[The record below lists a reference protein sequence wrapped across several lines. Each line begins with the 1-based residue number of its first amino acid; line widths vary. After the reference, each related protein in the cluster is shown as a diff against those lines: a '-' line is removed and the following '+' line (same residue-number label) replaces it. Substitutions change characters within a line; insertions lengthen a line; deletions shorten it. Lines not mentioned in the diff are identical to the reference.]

1 MSGVVALLGACSSQ
15 APPTPRDSDSGEPW
29 VGARTV
35 RDGWIVVRG
44 TVTADRLEAVA
55 GYARTAVARVRAV
68 WGASVLSGRV
78 VIEVPKDEAEFRAR
92 GGSAEAGAQIAA
104 TTTADGRVVL
114 APALFTA
121 VTAQGRVAVLTHELT
136 HVALHQSGLT
146 GVAHWIIEGS
156 AEFTA
161 YRASGLTLAQL
172 APAVAT
178 AVRAGRAPTGPPA
191 DADFTARPAAAYQEA
206 FVWCRFLVHRFGRAG
221 FVRFVRAA
229 DERRAGAFATS
240 FGVGPGALRAPYTQF
255 LRTRLGS
262 TAEGGR

>member
-1 MSGVVALLGACSSQ
+1 VL
-15 APPTPRDSDSGEPW
+15 RD
-29 VGARTV
+29 A
-35 RDGWIVVRG
+35 
-44 TVTADRLEAVA
+44 
-55 GYARTAVARVRAV
+55 
-68 WGASVLSGRV
+68 V
-78 VIEVPKDEAEFRAR
+78 VIEVPPDEAEFRAR
-92 GGSAEAGAQIAA
+92 GGSAEAGAQLAA
-104 TTTADGRVVL
+104 TTTSDGRVVL

-121 VTAQGRVAVLTHELT
+121 VTVPGRVAVLTHELT

-161 YRASGLTLAQL
+161 YRASRLSLVQL
-172 APAVAT
+172 APEVAT
-178 AVRAGRAPTGPPA
+178 AVRAGRAPTGPPTGPPT

-229 DERRAGAFATS
+229 DARRPDAFATS

-255 LRTRLGS
+255 LRTQLGS